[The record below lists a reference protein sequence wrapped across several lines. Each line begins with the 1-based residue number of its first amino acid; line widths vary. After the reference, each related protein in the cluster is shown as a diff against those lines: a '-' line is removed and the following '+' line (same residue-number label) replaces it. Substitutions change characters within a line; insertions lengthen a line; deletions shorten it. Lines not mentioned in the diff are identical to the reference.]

1 MRRLLALAL
10 VSMAAFA
17 ADISG
22 TWNATVELDVGSGTP
37 TFVLKQTGD
46 QITGTYSG
54 AMGEAKV
61 KGTITGDKVE
71 FRFDVAP
78 DSDTVT
84 AVYTGTLAGDKT
96 MKGTVKIGTVGSGT
110 FTATKK

>member
-1 MRRLLALAL
+1 MRRLLTLAL
-10 VSMAAFA
+10 FSMAALA

-22 TWNATVELDVGSGTP
+22 TWNAAVELDVGSGTP

-54 AMGEAKV
+54 ALGEAKV
-61 KGTITGDKVE
+61 KGTVTGDKVE
-71 FRFDVAP
+71 IKFDIAP
-78 DSDTVT
+78 DGDKVT
-84 AVYTGTLAGDKT
+84 AIYSGTLNGDNK
-96 MKGTVKIGTVGSGT
+96 MKGTVKLGSLGSGT